1 MMNSA
6 YKIETDVTLLDWYRL
21 HYEKSLRKY
30 GPESAVTRGYKD
42 ILERVGNADIE
53 EKTLEVHYFSDYR
66 RPLDTSR

>member
-1 MMNSA
+1 MNTA
-6 YKIETDVTLLDWYRL
+6 DIVITDVTLQEWYQL

-30 GPESAVTRGYKD
+30 GPESVVTRGYKD